1 MSEPTPQQPQYVPQ
15 GAQQA
20 HPQQTQP
27 VQPQYQTAPQQS
39 PVRQQ
44 PVNRMKRVSILVAG
58 LVVMAVFEVL
68 GVLFLLGL
76 LANVLG
82 SASTAPSV
90 DFAQV
95 ADKCGNRAA
104 MMSGDD
110 DSLSA
115 DITYYDGIN
124 GTEANEAYDCL
135 VTEIDIPSSI
145 VHKIDNTRTL
155 DGTQSDTWDKTKITW
170 SYSSSV
176 DSYLDGGTLSMTFE
190 RVE

>member
-27 VQPQYQTAPQQS
+27 AQPQYQTAPQQS

-44 PVNRMKRVSILVAG
+44 PVNRMKRVSIPVAG
-58 LVVMAVFEVL
+58 LVVMAVFDVL

-124 GTEANEAYDCL
+124 GTDANEAYDCL

>member
-1 MSEPTPQQPQYVPQ
+1 MSEPQSMQPQQPQSQVP
-15 GAQQA
+15 
-20 HPQQTQP
+20 PQQPMLQQP
-27 VQPQYQTAPQQS
+27 VQ
-39 PVRQQ
+39 Q
-44 PVNRMKRVSILVAG
+44 PVKRMKRVSVPVAG
-58 LVVMAVFEVL
+58 LIAMAVFDVL
-68 GVLFLLGL
+68 GGFFLLGL
-76 LANVLG
+76 LVNMSG

-170 SYSSSV
+170 SYSSSM

-190 RVE
+190 RVG